1 MDHTAAAFP
10 DSNRGAA
17 RVRSEFGESFPSL
30 VSDMWIL
37 VIEDETRLADSL
49 KEGFEREGY
58 TVDVT
63 GDGEK
68 GEALALTNDYDL
80 LIVDWRL
87 PGRDGRSIVERI
99 RAEGASVP
107 VLMLTVLADV
117 DHRIQGLEAGADDYV
132 SKPFSFEELLA
143 RVRALLR
150 RPPLDERQDRLEVG
164 ALEIDTR
171 RREVRFG
178 GEPVDLRPK
187 EYGLL
192 ELCARN
198 LEEVQSRTVIAER
211 VWGDPF
217 YVSDNTIDVTVSN
230 LRSKLEEA
238 RSAVGGSKNGSV
250 NLETVRGTGYRL
262 TMESSSSG

>member
-1 MDHTAAAFP
+1 
-10 DSNRGAA
+10 
-17 RVRSEFGESFPSL
+17 
-30 VSDMWIL
+30 MWIL
-37 VIEDETRLADSL
+37 VIEDESRLADSL
-49 KEGFEREGY
+49 REGFEREGY
-58 TVDVT
+58 TVDT
-63 GDGEK
+63 TDDGKK

-87 PGRDGRSIVERI
+87 PGQDGKTVVERV
-99 RAEGASVP
+99 RAEGGEVP

-117 DHRIQGLEAGADDYV
+117 DHKIEGLEAGADDYL

-150 RPPLDERQDRLEVG
+150 RPPLDEDSDRVEVG

-171 RREVRFG
+171 RREALLT
-178 GEPVDLRPK
+178 GEKLDLRPK

-198 LEEVQSRTVIAER
+198 VEEVQSRTVIAER

-230 LRSKLEEA
+230 LRAKMKEVRDRA
-238 RSAVGGSKNGSV
+238 GGVNGNV
-250 NLETVRGTGYRL
+250 KLETVRGTGYRL
-262 TMESSSSG
+262 TISH